1 MSKPARNLSRRCE
14 WCAGGR
20 VVRRVAVVP
29 LRPDVPEVDA
39 LALCAGC
46 RESPWRT
53 TWRRYRR
60 ASLNKCG
67 ICGTMSFSI
76 ANCTPAGD
84 PGIVN
89 STLRPSNP
97 PIARLNM
104 AAGPIS

>member
-14 WCAGGR
+14 WCAGAR

-29 LRPDVPEVDA
+29 LRPDVPEVDT

-60 ASLNKCG
+60 AVG
-67 ICGTMSFSI
+67 
-76 ANCTPAGD
+76 A
-84 PGIVN
+84 PGAE
-89 STLRPSNP
+89 L
-97 PIARLNM
+97 ALG
-104 AAGPIS
+104 GPKLSAY